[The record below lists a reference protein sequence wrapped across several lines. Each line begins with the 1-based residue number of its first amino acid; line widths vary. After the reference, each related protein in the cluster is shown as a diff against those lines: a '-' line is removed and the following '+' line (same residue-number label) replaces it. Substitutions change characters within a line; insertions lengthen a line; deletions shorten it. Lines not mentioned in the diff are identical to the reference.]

1 MKCSPEGSGR
11 SRDGAG
17 LTCGRTVGDGAEAGA
32 LSAGTGAVG
41 AVLGGTVSALSRPG
55 ASAAGACGVG
65 TPCSASA
72 CTRPANGA
80 GRSAASQT
88 MAGDSFKKVKL
99 CDQPASL
106 VTVAFQIALPSGVAK
121 AIP

>member
-1 MKCSPEGSGR
+1 VSLSR
-11 SRDGAG
+11 SSSAATPLSVGIG
-17 LTCGRTVGDGAEAGA
+17 TVGAM
-32 LSAGTGAVG
+32 
-41 AVLGGTVSALSRPG
+41 LGGAVSALSKPG
-55 ASAAGACGVG
+55 ASDAGACGVG
-65 TPCSASA
+65 APCSSSA

-88 MAGDSFKKVKL
+88 MAGDSFRKVKL

-121 AIP
+121 AMP